1 MYKEVLLK
9 SLINKS
15 FFYKWLQTNSFRGK
29 LNSLTYKCDSRAS
42 RLYVDVNPHGLLSTY
57 GLNSEMKNLNILQR
71 QKLKG
76 LTL

>member
-29 LNSLTYKCDSRAS
+29 LNSLTYKCDRAS
-42 RLYVDVNPHGLLSTY
+42 SLYVDVNPHVLLM
-57 GLNSEMKNLNILQR
+57 G
-71 QKLKG
+71 
-76 LTL
+76 